1 MNTWYPG
8 IYMGIYMGIYAR
20 EAPTINT
27 GEICGIIKAWRMI
40 RWTVFDME
48 DDKVDGITLYDTMYA
63 ADVT

>member
-1 MNTWYPG
+1 MGTINS
-8 IYMGIYMGIYAR
+8 IYSHWFLECAR